1 MQPLR
6 RHISFANVTSA
17 LALFVALGG
26 TAVAAVTLAPHSV
39 GTAELKNNAV
49 TSPKVKNHTLKAADF
64 MPGVLVSGPQGPQG
78 PSGADA
84 TVAAFARIDGTGALV
99 GGASQNRGV
108 TAAMIQKDAGAPAA
122 DSTGP
127 GVYCFGGL
135 GFAPK
140 SAVVTLDNTDSLP
153 GIPNVQGGSLNFIAS
168 VAVFKGED
176 LGRCDATHGDVR
188 VAIERVDQTNPP
200 ELVDHGFFIWLQK

>member
-26 TAVAAVTLAPHSV
+26 TAVAAVALAPNSV

-64 MPGVLVSGPQGPQG
+64 KPGVLQSGPQGPQG
-78 PSGADA
+78 PAGADA
-84 TVAAFARIDGTGALV
+84 TVAAFARIGSDGVLV
-99 GGASQNRGV
+99 GGTSQNRGV
-108 TAAMIQKDAGAPAA
+108 TAAMVQKDAGAPAA
-122 DSTGP
+122 ESTGP
-127 GVYCFGGL
+127 GVYCLGGL
-135 GFAPK
+135 GFTPT
-140 SAVVTLDNTDSLP
+140 SAIVVLDNTDSLP
-153 GIPNVQGGSLNFIAS
+153 APPAVQGGSLNFIAS

-176 LGRCDATHGDVR
+176 LGHCNATHGSVR

>member
-6 RHISFANVTSA
+6 SHISFANVTSA

-49 TSPKVKNHTLKAADF
+49 TSPKVKNHTLKTADF
-64 MPGVLVSGPQGPQG
+64 KPGVLLSGPKGPQGPAG
-78 PSGADA
+78 KDA
-84 TVAAFARIDGTGALV
+84 TVAAFARIDPAGALV
-99 GGASQNRGV
+99 GGVAQNRGI
-108 TAAMIQKDAGAPAA
+108 TAAMVQKDAGAPAA
-122 DSTGP
+122 ESTGP

-135 GFAPK
+135 GFTPT
-140 SAVVTLDNTDSLP
+140 SAIVALDNTDALP
-153 GIPNVQGGSLNFIAS
+153 AAPAVQGGSLNFIAS

-176 LGRCDATHGDVR
+176 LGHCNAAHGDVR

-200 ELVDHGFFIWLQK
+200 ELVDHGFIVWFQK